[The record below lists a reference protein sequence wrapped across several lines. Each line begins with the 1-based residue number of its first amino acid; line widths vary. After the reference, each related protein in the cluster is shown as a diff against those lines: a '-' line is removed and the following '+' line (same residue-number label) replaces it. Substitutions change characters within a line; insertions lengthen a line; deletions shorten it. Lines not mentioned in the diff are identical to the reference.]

1 VGISLRQRRTL
12 WETTVNTFHDPD
24 ILAQA
29 LLAEQSSR
37 TNAGEAHM
45 DESRA
50 ARVQQA
56 LSEARATLARSRTS
70 DELRER
76 PAEVPGAPER
86 SRDRPLSRPHTTN
99 TSTSTTA

>member
-29 LLAEQSSR
+29 LLANARRLTRCRAQSGR

-56 LSEARATLARSRTS
+56 LSEARATLARSRAS

-76 PAEVPGAPER
+76 R
-86 SRDRPLSRPHTTN
+86 RK
-99 TSTSTTA
+99 